1 MVPRGGRGLGHLPRP
16 CRASLLPNAADSP
29 IAPPPSPPPL
39 APPQAPNTPGLSPRS
54 VPPRRTALLTK
65 EYNAFYS
72 HAAVSQS
79 TNTRPATRRN
89 DPPRRPAPRPPAP
102 PPLCVQPPFPHPSK
116 DTVTPFSPLPAPQ
129 STLLSPKSTARLPPP
144 PGHALS
150 PPQRHRSLRWMMD
163 VRQVM
168 GSHGMPTSSKPRV
181 LLRSVP
187 CAVPP
192 TSGCIP
198 ALRRCRCPRP
208 SEKPPPPMGAEA
220 PLRVRLLHADEA
232 QPIPLC

>member
-129 STLLSPKSTARLPPP
+129 STLLSPKSTARPPP
-144 PGHALS
+144 PPRTRAQPS
-150 PPQRHRSLRWMMD
+150 AAPPLPSMDDGCPPGDGFPWYANVLQAESAPPLR
-163 VRQVM
+163 
-168 GSHGMPTSSKPRV
+168 
-181 LLRSVP
+181 
-187 CAVPP
+187 
-192 TSGCIP
+192 
-198 ALRRCRCPRP
+198 ALRGATYLWLHPSAPTMPLSQALGKAPPPNGGRSP
-208 SEKPPPPMGAEA
+208 SEGTAA
-220 PLRVRLLHADEA
+220 TRG
-232 QPIPLC
+232 